1 MVKFP
6 SIDCNGILNTSGT
19 TIDLNIEHNFPV
31 KLSTSYVVGGDVQ
44 INGSLISYYDS
55 INFSGTIVFKLN
67 MECARCL
74 DNNLNDLSI
83 SLDCLFTEDNEDDSL
98 RILKDKVINLE
109 GIIVDAIT
117 GSIEMKYLC
126 SEECKGL
133 CVICGNNL
141 NISNCGHEYKENKK
155 NIKENPFS
163 LLNELDLKV
172 E

>member
-1 MVKFP
+1 LVKFP
-6 SIDCNGILNTSGT
+6 SIDCNSILNTSGT
-19 TIDLNIEHNFPV
+19 TIDINIRHNFPV
-31 KLSTSYVVGGDVQ
+31 KLSTSYVVGGDVK
-44 INGSLISYYDS
+44 INGTLISSYDS
-55 INFSGTIVFKLN
+55 INFSGTIFFRLN
-67 MECARCL
+67 MECSRCL

-83 SLDCLFTEDNEDDSL
+83 PLDCLFTENNEDDSL
-98 RILKDKVINLE
+98 SILRDKVINLE
-109 GIIVDAIT
+109 GIIVDAII

-126 SEECKGL
+126 FDKCKGL

-141 NISNCGHEYKENKK
+141 NISDCGHEYKENKK